1 MIILNSLDTIYTSTP
16 TAIAIGKFDGVHKG
30 HRRLLEQIVKAEADG
45 LTPCVFTFEPSPEKL
60 FGMNAAS
67 ILTRDEKRR
76 ILEELGI
83 GILVEYPLDRQTA
96 AIDPAEF
103 INEFLCKRL
112 RAGMIAAG
120 ADLSFGAGGKGDFA
134 LLNAYRHELGYE
146 TVEVD
151 KVHYKGKTISSSR
164 IRSMIEEGLLEDAAA
179 CLGRTFSYSGV
190 VERGARIGHSI
201 GFPTINITPD
211 ADKVLPPRGVYES
224 VVMLNGCAYKGMS
237 NIGIKPTV
245 KEDSR
250 VNLETHLFDFNEEA
264 YGEEVTVGLRRFIRP
279 EKQFDGLDGLKAQ
292 LAEDMD
298 KILNAVY

>member
-1 MIILNSLDTIYTSTP
+1 MIILDSLENIYSDTP
-16 TAIAIGKFDGVHKG
+16 TALAIGKFDGVHRG
-30 HRRLLEQIVKAEADG
+30 HRRLLEQIIRAKADG

-60 FGMNAAS
+60 FGINAAG

-112 RAGMIAAG
+112 KAGLIAAG

-146 TVEVD
+146 TVQVD
-151 KVHYKGKTISSSR
+151 KVHYQGKTISSSR
-164 IRSMIEEGLLEDAAA
+164 IRSMIEEGRLEDAAE
-179 CLGRTFSYSGV
+179 CLGRTYSFGGI

-201 GFPTINITPD
+201 GFPTLNITPD

-224 VVMLNGCAYKGMS
+224 VVMLKGCAYKGMS

-250 VNLETHLFDFNEEA
+250 VNLETHLFDFDEEA
-264 YGEEVTVGLRRFIRP
+264 YGEEITVGLRKFIRP
-279 EKQFDGLDGLKAQ
+279 EKQFNGLEGLKAQ
-292 LAEDMD
+292 LAKDMGD
-298 KILNAVY
+298 ILSHNL